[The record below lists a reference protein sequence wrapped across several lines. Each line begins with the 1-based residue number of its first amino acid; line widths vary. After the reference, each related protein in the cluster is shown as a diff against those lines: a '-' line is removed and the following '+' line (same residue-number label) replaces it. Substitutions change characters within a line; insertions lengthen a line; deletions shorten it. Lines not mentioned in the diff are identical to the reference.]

1 LVRWTALRPVDVPG
15 AAAVS
20 TREKAAA
27 VARTASDLIVVPFE
41 WETNGLQI
49 VPLCNQKD

>member
-1 LVRWTALRPVDVPG
+1 LGTGFLVRWTALRPVDVPG

-27 VARTASDLIVVPFE
+27 VARTASDLMSFLRMG
-41 WETNGLQI
+41 N
-49 VPLCNQKD
+49 